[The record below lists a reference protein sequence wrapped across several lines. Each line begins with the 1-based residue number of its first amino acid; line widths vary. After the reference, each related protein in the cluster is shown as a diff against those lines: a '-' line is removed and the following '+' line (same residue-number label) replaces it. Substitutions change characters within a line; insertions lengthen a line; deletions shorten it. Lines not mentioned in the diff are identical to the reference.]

1 MFTINIEDMKIVG
14 SLIYLFLLVA
24 LYFDNNFVFESV
36 EAKTQSEILTY
47 FDLRFAQKNAT
58 IHQTHMLHANVRP
71 FESHCFV
78 HYTMSNSSI
87 LIANHAIEWIRWIG
101 YETNDFCLL
110 IWISKCVTL
119 LMNNIFIL
127 LPSAYRRCL
136 PWRIFNWDHNQFNTR
151 ESYWQFLFTY
161 ASDQKSFLQI
171 T

>member
-87 LIANHAIEWIRWIG
+87 LIANHAIE
-101 YETNDFCLL
+101 
-110 IWISKCVTL
+110 
-119 LMNNIFIL
+119 
-127 LPSAYRRCL
+127 
-136 PWRIFNWDHNQFNTR
+136 
-151 ESYWQFLFTY
+151 
-161 ASDQKSFLQI
+161 
-171 T
+171 